1 MEKEKIVGIVLI
13 ISIIITLIIDLYVT
27 YQKTGEIDQ
36 NKIGEALNIIQ
47 DEIKDLNQ
55 SSTEIPQMAES
66 DEQNLEVQEVE
77 DEGFELQ
84 GEIAYEGGKA
94 ESWGL
99 EAKGQPQLTYI
110 SQIDNRWRYY
120 PYTSTGNTSQTIG
133 SSGCGVASA
142 TMIIDSIVG
151 NVSVTDVA
159 DTFVKYGYRSANN
172 GTYWS
177 AYRAIADEFNIEYQ
191 ETSNFETMLNK
202 LRNNNYVICSV
213 GNGLFTKG
221 GHYIVIYAVDN
232 DTLKI
237 YDPYLYAGKFET
249 STRRGKATVRGNTV
263 YCSIDNFKKY
273 ANYKQF
279 FCYKYDTNKVDT
291 NNSTDSEVRTEAY
304 TRYVKVNSSLNIRS
318 GAGSNYNKIGSLQ
331 KGEMVT
337 VYETNGNWSRIG
349 ENRWV
354 CSDYLSTTAYI
365 SQAVQKVNCTGQT
378 KKIKACTLYSNSNL
392 SGKRYTYKA
401 NTTVTILSNI
411 SSYVDKVKVNATGRI
426 AYINTNNYLNS
437 SNTRSNSTKVK
448 STAGQYKRLKYKTTL
463 YSKSNLTGSK
473 HNYLANTQ
481 VKIIKNV
488 NSNVDYVYIVKTK
501 KYLYVRNNVYK

>member
-1 MEKEKIVGIVLI
+1 MDKKKIIGIALI
-13 ISIIITLIIDLYVT
+13 MSIIITLIIDLYVT

-47 DEIKDLNQ
+47 NEIKEINQ
-55 SSTEIPQMAES
+55 SSTEIPQMNEA
-66 DEQNLEVQEVE
+66 DEQNLELQEVE
-77 DEGFELQ
+77 DESFELQ
-84 GEIAYEGGKA
+84 GEIAYEGGKS
-94 ESWGL
+94 ETWNL

-110 SQIDNRWRYY
+110 SQIDSRWRYY

-191 ETSNFETMLNK
+191 ETSNFDTMLNK
-202 LRNNNYVICSV
+202 LRNNNYIICSV
-213 GNGLFTKG
+213 GNGLFTTG

-263 YCSIDNFKKY
+263 YCSIDNFKRY

-291 NNSTDSEVRTEAY
+291 NNSTDNEVRTENY
-304 TRYVKVNSSLNIRS
+304 TRYVKVNSSLNVRS
-318 GAGSNYNKIGSLQ
+318 EAGSNYNKIGSLQ
-331 KGEMVT
+331 NGELVT
-337 VYETNGNWSRIG
+337 VYETRGNWSRIG
-349 ENRWV
+349 DNRWV

-365 SQAVQKVNCTGQT
+365 PQTVQKVNCTGQT
-378 KKIKACTLYSNSNL
+378 RKIKACKLYSNSNL

-411 SSYVDKVKVNATGRI
+411 NSYIDKVKVNATGRI

-448 STAGQYKRLKYKTTL
+448 STVGQYKRLKYRTTL
-463 YSKSNLTGSK
+463 YSKSNLTGPK
-473 HNYLANTQ
+473 TYLANTQ

-488 NSNVDYVYIVKTK
+488 NSSVDYVYIVKTK
-501 KYLYVRNNVYK
+501 KYLYVRNSVYK

>member
-1 MEKEKIVGIVLI
+1 MIKNKNVILII
-13 ISIIITLIIDLYVT
+13 ISILVGILGGYSFYNANRD
-27 YQKTGEIDQ
+27 KTT
-36 NKIGEALNIIQ
+36 
-47 DEIKDLNQ
+47 DEIMNNAVDEVINEINK
-55 SSTEIPQMAES
+55 STTEIPNLTEA

-77 DEGFELQ
+77 DESFELQ

-94 ESWGL
+94 ESWNL

-110 SQIDNRWRYY
+110 SQIDSRWRYY

-142 TMIIDSIVG
+142 TMIIDSIIG

-213 GNGLFTKG
+213 GNGLFTTG
-221 GHYIVIYAVDN
+221 GHYIVIYAADN

-249 STRRGKATVRGNTV
+249 STRRGKVEVKGNTV

-279 FCYKYDTNKVDT
+279 FCYKYDINKVDT
-291 NNSTDSEVRTEAY
+291 NNSTDSQVKTESY
-304 TRYVKVNSSLNIRS
+304 TRYVKVSSRLNVRS
-318 GAGSNYNKIGSLQ
+318 GASTSNQIVGSLQ
-331 KGEMVT
+331 NGELVT

-349 ENRWV
+349 ENKWV

-365 SQAVQKVNCTGQT
+365 PQIVKSNNAGQSR
-378 KKIKACTLYSNSNL
+378 KIKACTLYSNSNL

-411 SSYVDKVKVNATGRI
+411 NSYIDKVKVNATNRI

-437 SNTRSNSTKVK
+437 SNTSSNSTK
-448 STAGQYKRLKYKTTL
+448 STVGQYKRLKYKTTL

-473 HNYLANTQ
+473 TYLANTQ

-488 NSNVDYVYIVKTK
+488 NSNIDYVYVIKTK
-501 KYLYVRNNVYK
+501 KYLYVRNNAYK

>member
-1 MEKEKIVGIVLI
+1 MNQKKVAGIIIAILSVLI
-13 ISIIITLIIDLYVT
+13 LVFETYVH
-27 YQKTGEIDQ
+27 YKDTGEIDQ

-55 SSTEIPQMAES
+55 SSTEIPELKEA

-77 DEGFELQ
+77 DESFELQ

-94 ESWGL
+94 ESWNL
-99 EAKGQPQLTYI
+99 EAKGQAQLTYI
-110 SQIDNRWRYY
+110 SQIDSRWRYY
-120 PYTSTGNTSQTIG
+120 PYTSTNNANQTIG

-191 ETSNFETMLNK
+191 ETSNFETMINK
-202 LRNNNYVICSV
+202 LRNNNYIICSV
-213 GNGLFTKG
+213 GNGLFTTG
-221 GHYIVIYAVDN
+221 GHYIVIYAADN
-232 DTLKI
+232 DILKI
-237 YDPYLYAGKFET
+237 YDPYLYSGKFET
-249 STRRGKATVRGNTV
+249 STRRGKVEVKGNTV

-291 NNSTDSEVRTEAY
+291 NNSTDNEVRTEAY
-304 TRYVKVNSSLNIRS
+304 TRYVKVSSRLNVRY
-318 GAGSNYNKIGSLQ
+318 GPGTNYDKIGTLQ
-331 KGEMVT
+331 NGELVT
-337 VYETNGNWSRIG
+337 VYETRGNWSRIG
-349 ENRWV
+349 DNRWV

-365 SQAVQKVNCTGQT
+365 PQIVKSNTSGQT

-411 SSYVDKVKVNATGRI
+411 NSYIDKVKVKATGRI
-426 AYINTNNYLNS
+426 AYINTNNYLKS
-437 SNTRSNSTKVK
+437 SNTKFNSTKVK
-448 STAGQYKRLKYKTTL
+448 STVGQYKRLKYRTTL
-463 YSKSNLTGSK
+463 YSKSNLTGPK
-473 HNYLANTQ
+473 TYLANTQ

>member
-1 MEKEKIVGIVLI
+1 MDKKKVAGIIIAILSVLI
-13 ISIIITLIIDLYVT
+13 LVFETYVH
-27 YQKTGEIDQ
+27 YKDTGEIDQ

-47 DEIKDLNQ
+47 DEIKEINQ
-55 SSTEIPQMAES
+55 SSTEIPGLKEA

-77 DEGFELQ
+77 DESFELQ
-84 GEIAYEGGKA
+84 GEIAYEGGRS
-94 ESWGL
+94 ENWNL

-110 SQIDNRWRYY
+110 SQIDSRWRYY

-213 GNGLFTKG
+213 GNGLFTTG
-221 GHYIVIYAVDN
+221 GHYIVIYAADN
-232 DTLKI
+232 DILKI
-237 YDPYLYAGKFET
+237 YDPYLYSGKFET
-249 STRRGKATVRGNTV
+249 STRRGKVEVKGNTI

-279 FCYKYDTNKVDT
+279 FCYKYDASKVDK
-291 NNSTDSEVRTEAY
+291 NNSTDDEVRTESY
-304 TRYVKVNSSLNIRS
+304 TRYVKVSSRLNVRS
-318 GAGSNYNKIGSLQ
+318 GPGTNYKKMGSLQ
-331 KGEMVT
+331 NGELVT

-349 ENRWV
+349 ENKWV

-365 SQAVQKVNCTGQT
+365 PQVVKSSTSGQSR
-378 KKIKACTLYSNSNL
+378 KIKACTLYSNSNL

-411 SSYVDKVKVNATGRI
+411 NSYIDKVKVNATNRI

-437 SNTRSNSTKVK
+437 SNTSSNSTK
-448 STAGQYKRLKYKTTL
+448 STVGQYKRLKYKTRL
-463 YSKSNLTGSK
+463 YSRSNLTGSK
-473 HNYLANTQ
+473 TYLANTQ
-481 VKIIKNV
+481 VKVIKNI
-488 NSNVDYVYIVKTK
+488 NSNIDYVYVVKTK

>member
-1 MEKEKIVGIVLI
+1 MEKKKIAGIVLI
-13 ISIIITLIIDLYVT
+13 ILIIITLMIDLYVT
-27 YQKTGEIDQ
+27 YKRTGEIDQ

-47 DEIKDLNQ
+47 DEIKEINQ
-55 SSTEIPQMAES
+55 SSTEIPELKET
-66 DEQNLEVQEVE
+66 DEQNLELQEVE
-77 DEGFELQ
+77 DESFELQ
-84 GEIAYEGGKA
+84 GEIAYEGGKS
-94 ESWGL
+94 ETWNL

-110 SQIDNRWRYY
+110 SQIDSRWRYY

-213 GNGLFTKG
+213 GNGLFTTG
-221 GHYIVIYAVDN
+221 GHYIVIYAADN

-237 YDPYLYAGKFET
+237 YDPYLYAGKFEI
-249 STRRGKATVRGNTV
+249 STRRGKVEVKGNTV

-279 FCYKYDTNKVDT
+279 FCYYYDINKVDT
-291 NNSTDSEVRTEAY
+291 NNSTDNEVKTESY
-304 TRYVKVNSSLNIRS
+304 TRYVKVSSRLNVRN
-318 GAGSNYNKIGSLQ
+318 GASTNDKIVGTLQ
-331 KGEMVT
+331 NGELVT
-337 VYETNGNWSRIG
+337 VYENKENWSRIG
-349 ENRWV
+349 DNRWV

-365 SQAVQKVNCTGQT
+365 PQTVQKVNSTGQT

-392 SGKRYTYKA
+392 SGKRYTYKT

-411 SSYVDKVKVNATGRI
+411 NSHIDKVKVNATGRI

-437 SNTRSNSTKVK
+437 SNTSSNSTKVK
-448 STAGQYKRLKYKTTL
+448 NTVGQYKRLKYKTIL

-481 VKIIKNV
+481 VKIIRNV
-488 NSNVDYVYIVKTK
+488 NSNVDYVFVVKTK
-501 KYLYVRNNVYK
+501 KYLYVRNNIYK

>member
-1 MEKEKIVGIVLI
+1 MENIKKIIILISLITICAVI
-13 ISIIITLIIDLYVT
+13 ISIIDLNKKVNNLQNNLIENKEKNQAEVNISA
-27 YQKTGEIDQ
+27 EIP
-36 NKIGEALNIIQ
+36 NLTVQ
-47 DEIKDLNQ
+47 DE
-55 SSTEIPQMAES
+55 E
-66 DEQNLEVQEVE
+66 NLEEQEVE

-84 GEIAYEGGKA
+84 GEIAYEGGKSR
-94 ESWGL
+94 SWNLNIYG
-99 EAKGQPQLTYI
+99 EPKLTYI
-110 SQIDNRWRYY
+110 SQIDNRWKNY
-120 PYTSTGNTSQTIG
+120 PYTVTNNKSQTIG
-133 SSGCGVASA
+133 KSGCGVATA
-142 TMIIDSIVG
+142 AMIIDSIVG
-151 NVSVTDVA
+151 NVSVTELADV
-159 DTFVKYGYRSANN
+159 FVKYGYRSPNN

-177 AYRAIADEFNIEYQ
+177 ANRAIADEFNIEYQ
-191 ETSNFETMLNK
+191 ETSNFSVMLEK
-202 LRNNNYVICSV
+202 LKNNNYIIASV
-213 GNGLFTKG
+213 GNGLFTTG
-221 GHYIVIYAVDN
+221 GHYIMIYGVDGN
-232 DTLKI
+232 NLKI
-237 YDPYLYAGKFET
+237 YDPYLYSGKFET
-249 STRRGKATVRGNTV
+249 STRRGKVEVKGNTV

-304 TRYVKVNSSLNIRS
+304 TRYVKVSSRLNVRS
-318 GAGSNYNKIGSLQ
+318 GPGTNYDKIASLQ
-331 KGEMVT
+331 NGELVT
-337 VYETNGNWSRIG
+337 VYETSANWSRIG

-365 SQAVQKVNCTGQT
+365 SQAVQKVNSAGQT

-437 SNTRSNSTKVK
+437 SNTKFNSTKVK
-448 STAGQYKRLKYKTTL
+448 STVGQYKRLKYRTTL
-463 YSKSNLTGSK
+463 YSKSNLTGPK
-473 HNYLANTQ
+473 TYLANTQ

-501 KYLYVRNNVYK
+501 KYLYVKNNVYK

>member
-1 MEKEKIVGIVLI
+1 MKKEQILGIILVIVSVFILI
-13 ISIIITLIIDLYVT
+13 FET
-27 YQKTGEIDQ
+27 YLRYKQTGEIDQ

-55 SSTEIPQMAES
+55 SSTEIPQMNES
-66 DEQNLEVQEVE
+66 DEKNLELQEVE

-202 LRNNNYVICSV
+202 LKNNNYVICSV
-213 GNGLFTKG
+213 GTGLFT
-221 GHYIVIYAVDN
+221 
-232 DTLKI
+232 
-237 YDPYLYAGKFET
+237 
-249 STRRGKATVRGNTV
+249 
-263 YCSIDNFKKY
+263 
-273 ANYKQF
+273 
-279 FCYKYDTNKVDT
+279 
-291 NNSTDSEVRTEAY
+291 
-304 TRYVKVNSSLNIRS
+304 S
-318 GAGSNYNKIGSLQ
+318 G
-331 KGEMVT
+331 
-337 VYETNGNWSRIG
+337 R
-349 ENRWV
+349 
-354 CSDYLSTTAYI
+354 
-365 SQAVQKVNCTGQT
+365 
-378 KKIKACTLYSNSNL
+378 TLYSNL
-392 SGKRYTYKA
+392 CCR
-401 NTTVTILSNI
+401 
-411 SSYVDKVKVNATGRI
+411 
-426 AYINTNNYLNS
+426 
-437 SNTRSNSTKVK
+437 
-448 STAGQYKRLKYKTTL
+448 Q
-463 YSKSNLTGSK
+463 
-473 HNYLANTQ
+473 
-481 VKIIKNV
+481 
-488 NSNVDYVYIVKTK
+488 
-501 KYLYVRNNVYK
+501 

>member
-1 MEKEKIVGIVLI
+1 MKKEQILGIILVILSVFILI
-13 ISIIITLIIDLYVT
+13 FET
-27 YQKTGEIDQ
+27 YLRYKQTGEIDQ

-55 SSTEIPQMAES
+55 SSTEIPQMNES
-66 DEQNLEVQEVE
+66 DEQNLELQEVE

-110 SQIDNRWRYY
+110 SQIDSRWRYY
-120 PYTSTGNTSQTIG
+120 PYTSTNNANQTIG

-177 AYRAIADEFNIEYQ
+177 AYRAIANEFNIEYQ

-202 LRNNNYVICSV
+202 LKNNNYVICSV
-213 GNGLFTKG
+213 GNGLFTTG

-263 YCSIDNFKKY
+263 YCSIDNFKRY

-279 FCYKYDTNKVDT
+279 FCYKYDTSKVDT
-291 NNSTDSEVRTEAY
+291 NNSTDNEVRTEAY
-304 TRYVKVNSSLNIRS
+304 TRYVKVSSRLNVRD
-318 GAGSNYNKIGSLQ
+318 GASTSNKIVGTLQ
-331 KGEMVT
+331 NGEMVT
-337 VYETNGNWSRIG
+337 VYENNGNWSRIG
-349 ENRWV
+349 KNRWV
-354 CSDYLSTTAYI
+354 CSDYLSITAYI

-378 KKIKACTLYSNSNL
+378 RKIKACKLYSNSNL

-401 NTTVTILSNI
+401 NTSVTILSNI
-411 SSYVDKVKVNATGRI
+411 NSYIDKVKVKATGRI

-437 SNTRSNSTKVK
+437 SNTSSNSTKVK
-448 STAGQYKRLKYKTTL
+448 NTVGQYKRLKYRTTL
-463 YSKSNLTGSK
+463 YSKSNLTGPK
-473 HNYLANTQ
+473 NYLANTQ

-488 NSNVDYVYIVKTK
+488 NSNIDYVYIVKTK
-501 KYLYVRNNVYK
+501 KYLYVKNNVYK

>member
-1 MEKEKIVGIVLI
+1 MKKEQILGIILI
-13 ISIIITLIIDLYVT
+13 ILSVFILILET
-27 YQKTGEIDQ
+27 YLKYKQTGEIDE
-36 NKIGEALNIIQ
+36 NKIGEAITIIQ
-47 DEIKDLNQ
+47 EELKELNQ
-55 SSTEIPQMAES
+55 SSTEIPQMTET
-66 DEQNLEVQEVE
+66 DEKNLELQEVE
-77 DEGFELQ
+77 DENFELQ

-94 ESWGL
+94 ESWNL
-99 EAKGQPQLTYI
+99 EATGQPQLTYI
-110 SQIDNRWRYY
+110 SQIDSRWRYY
-120 PYTSTGNTSQTIG
+120 PYTSTGNTAQTIG

-142 TMIIDSIVG
+142 AMIIDSIVG
-151 NVSVTDVA
+151 NVNVTELA

-191 ETSNFETMLNK
+191 ETSNFDTMLNK
-202 LRNNNYVICSV
+202 LRNNNYIICSV
-213 GNGLFTKG
+213 GNGLFTTG

-263 YCSIDNFKKY
+263 YCSIDNFKRY

-291 NNSTDSEVRTEAY
+291 NNSTDNEVRTENY
-304 TRYVKVNSSLNIRS
+304 TRYVKVNSSLNVRS
-318 GAGSNYNKIGSLQ
+318 GAGSNYSKVGSL
-331 KGEMVT
+331 KNGELVT
-337 VYETNGNWSRIG
+337 IYETKSNWSRIG
-349 ENRWV
+349 DNRWV

-365 SQAVQKVNCTGQT
+365 PQIVKSNTSGQT
-378 KKIKACTLYSNSNL
+378 RKIKACTLYSNSNL
-392 SGKRYTYKA
+392 SGKKYTYKA
-401 NTTVTILSNI
+401 NTTVTTLSNI
-411 SSYVDKVKVNATGRI
+411 NSYIDKVKVKATGRI
-426 AYINTNNYLNS
+426 AYININNYLNS

-448 STAGQYKRLKYKTTL
+448 STVGQYKRLKYRTTL
-463 YSKSNLTGSK
+463 YSKSNLTGPK
-473 HNYLANTQ
+473 TYLANTQ

>member
-1 MEKEKIVGIVLI
+1 MKKEKIIGTILVIIVVLI
-13 ISIIITLIIDLYVT
+13 LAFET
-27 YQKTGEIDQ
+27 YLKYEKTGEIDE
-36 NKIGEALNIIQ
+36 NKIGEALNIIK
-47 DEIKDLNQ
+47 DEIKEINQ
-55 SSTEIPQMAES
+55 SSTEIPQMTES
-66 DEQNLEVQEVE
+66 DEKNLEIQEVE
-77 DEGFELQ
+77 DESFELQ
-84 GEIAYEGGKA
+84 GKIAYEGGKS
-94 ESWGL
+94 ETWNL

-110 SQIDNRWRYY
+110 SQIDSRWRYY
-120 PYTSTGNTSQTIG
+120 PYTSTNNANQTIG
-133 SSGCGVASA
+133 SSGCGVAAA

-159 DTFVKYGYRSANN
+159 DTFVKYGYRSSNN

-191 ETSNFETMLNK
+191 ETSNLETMLNK

-213 GNGLFTKG
+213 GNGLFTTG

-249 STRRGKATVRGNTV
+249 STRRGKVIVSGNTV
-263 YCSIDNFKKY
+263 YCSIDTFKQY

-279 FCYKYDTNKVDT
+279 FCYKYDINNVDT
-291 NNSTDSEVRTEAY
+291 NNSTDNEVRTEAY
-304 TRYVKVNSSLNIRS
+304 TRYVKVSSSLNVRS
-318 GAGSNYNKIGSLQ
+318 GAGTDYNKVGTLKNGDIA
-331 KGEMVT
+331 T

-349 ENRWV
+349 DNRWV

-365 SQAVQKVNCTGQT
+365 SQAVQKVNSTGQN

-411 SSYVDKVKVNATGRI
+411 NSYIDKVKVNATGRI

-437 SNTRSNSTKVK
+437 SNTSSNSAKAK
-448 STAGQYKRLKYKTTL
+448 STVGQYKRLKYKTTL

-473 HNYLANTQ
+473 HNYLANTR

-488 NSNVDYVYIVKTK
+488 NSNVDYVYVVKTK
-501 KYLYVRNNVYK
+501 KYLYVRNSVYK

>member
-1 MEKEKIVGIVLI
+1 MEKKKFAVVGLI
-13 ISIIITLIIDLYVT
+13 ISIIITLMIDLYVT

-36 NKIGEALNIIQ
+36 NKIGEAMNIIQ
-47 DEIKDLNQ
+47 NEIKDLNQ
-55 SSTEIPQMAES
+55 SSTEIPELKET

-77 DEGFELQ
+77 DESFELQ

-94 ESWGL
+94 ESWNL

-110 SQIDNRWRYY
+110 SQIDSRWRYY
-120 PYTSTGNTSQTIG
+120 PYTSTNNANQTIG

-159 DTFVKYGYRSANN
+159 DTFVKFGYRSANN

-177 AYRAIADEFNIEYQ
+177 VYRAIADEFNIEYQ

-202 LRNNNYVICSV
+202 LRNNNYVIASV
-213 GNGLFTKG
+213 GNGLFTTG

-237 YDPYLYAGKFET
+237 YDPYLYSGKFET
-249 STRRGKATVRGNTV
+249 STRRGKVEVKGNTV
-263 YCSIDNFKKY
+263 YCSMDNFKKY

-279 FCYKYDTNKVDT
+279 FCYKYDINNVDT
-291 NNSTDSEVRTEAY
+291 NNSTDSEVRTEEY
-304 TRYVKVNSSLNIRS
+304 TRYVKVSSRLNVRS
-318 GAGSNYNKIGSLQ
+318 GASTNDKIVEILQ
-331 KGEMVT
+331 NGEMVT
-337 VYETNGNWSRIG
+337 VYETKENWSRIG

-354 CSDYLSTTAYI
+354 CSDYLSTTTYI
-365 SQAVQKVNCTGQT
+365 PQIVKSNTSGQT
-378 KKIKACTLYSNSNL
+378 RKIKACTLYSNSNL

-411 SSYVDKVKVNATGRI
+411 NSYIDKVKVNATNRI
-426 AYINTNNYLNS
+426 AYINTNNYINS
-437 SNTRSNSTKVK
+437 SNTSSNSAKVK
-448 STAGQYKRLKYKTTL
+448 NTVGQYKRLKYKTTL

-501 KYLYVRNNVYK
+501 KYLYMKKDTYK